1 MSDDQSLF
9 AWDASEFEG
18 LNATGLLALTPVFFK
33 NSKNIVP
40 FRFLKNSSP
49 FTVTNKGIRLQLP
62 LATLKRGGGRSF
74 GMETITEKKAL
85 ILECQ
90 EISAGQCANP
100 VVVLLGQLSGSES
113 QFIRIRRNLQKHT
126 AWGHLRFTEP
136 STIYARK
143 ICWGF
148 EEAVIKPARATLI
161 QGTEPVAAKS
171 QHNLIL
177 LFDSGCRNRH
187 RTGTGST
194 IQAMR
199 HLISDT
205 GDSQIC
211 CFDQTAADE
220 VDSIEMR
227 VMRAYKWCVDNY
239 SSGSKYYIFGFS
251 TGGFVAQVLAQILEY
266 IGVKLD
272 TLLPTN
278 EHEIWNTYLAWY
290 LATSRGN
297 RDMAR
302 SEFSRMTSLRSWNQ
316 GCTVTFLGLFDSVNM
331 APGCNLARGTSGR
344 LKEEDLPSVLIHPA
358 LVVRHAV
365 AIDEQHPALRPNL
378 ANEIAGC
385 THDFQELWFPG
396 GHADIGGVAGSDTNE
411 KWRISSIPL
420 VWMIREAAR
429 AGMGF
434 NPHKLRQYFGLDGS
448 VQVQVPVGDKGLTE
462 RILSGDEVKDGL
474 YCASKMDPTHEY
486 WRFCD
491 RLTPRSILRAG
502 VLEDISP
509 FDIRMKALSAKAEVI
524 KEKLT
529 NTLCHHTMGR
539 SHGIGTLAD
548 DSKQTPFLGQGWLEQ
563 FLYSRKRFSSSNC
576 HTPDNIRRIIPNGAA
591 YHTSVLHRMCSE
603 LVKYR
608 PSNIIDVFVI
618 IDHPFRHGGWQI
630 KRQGDFIGEYRIL
643 GSAQYGC

>member
-1 MSDDQSLF
+1 MRLLHTRHTPLQLKEFGEDKIRTCEIEYAILSHRWGDDDTSFQDLINPNSNTENTKGYRKIQRFLAICAREGYDSAELSEAINSMFRWYQLADVCYAYLEDVQPNKNKDDLNKEVENSEWFQCGWTLQELIAPSNMVFLAADWTKIGEKHDLSGLISRITMIDEAKRISWASTRNTTRVEDMAYCLMGIFNEEVMKVSDDQSLF

-49 FTVTNKGIRLQLP
+49 FT
-62 LATLKRGGGRSF
+62 
-74 GMETITEKKAL
+74 
-85 ILECQ
+85 
-90 EISAGQCANP
+90 
-100 VVVLLGQLSGSES
+100 S
-113 QFIRIRRNLQKHT
+113 QFIRIRRNLQKHM

-143 ICWGF
+143 ICWGL

-227 VMRAYKWCVDNY
+227 VMRAYK
-239 SSGSKYYIFGFS
+239 
-251 TGGFVAQVLAQILEY
+251 
-266 IGVKLD
+266 
-272 TLLPTN
+272 
-278 EHEIWNTYLAWY
+278 IWNTYLAWY

-396 GHADIGGVAGSDTNE
+396 GHAVSN
-411 KWRISSIPL
+411 S
-420 VWMIREAAR
+420 
-429 AGMGF
+429 
-434 NPHKLRQYFGLDGS
+434 
-448 VQVQVPVGDKGLTE
+448 
-462 RILSGDEVKDGL
+462 
-474 YCASKMDPTHEY
+474 
-486 WRFCD
+486 
-491 RLTPRSILRAG
+491 PR
-502 VLEDISP
+502 P
-509 FDIRMKALSAKAEVI
+509 
-524 KEKLT
+524 
-529 NTLCHHTMGR
+529 
-539 SHGIGTLAD
+539 
-548 DSKQTPFLGQGWLEQ
+548 
-563 FLYSRKRFSSSNC
+563 
-576 HTPDNIRRIIPNGAA
+576 
-591 YHTSVLHRMCSE
+591 
-603 LVKYR
+603 
-608 PSNIIDVFVI
+608 
-618 IDHPFRHGGWQI
+618 
-630 KRQGDFIGEYRIL
+630 
-643 GSAQYGC
+643 